1 MCFTVIPL
9 VLNIRNVNS
18 EELKIE
24 YILLSGKDHAEY
36 NHYCPTG
43 NFKLLQYPRFLD
55 KKLNWR
61 YDLKKASQWDMCF
74 RA

>member
-1 MCFTVIPL
+1 MFHCNPL
-9 VLNIRNVNS
+9 SI
-18 EELKIE
+18 EYKKCEFWGTKIE

-55 KKLNWR
+55 K
-61 YDLKKASQWDMCF
+61 S
-74 RA
+74 